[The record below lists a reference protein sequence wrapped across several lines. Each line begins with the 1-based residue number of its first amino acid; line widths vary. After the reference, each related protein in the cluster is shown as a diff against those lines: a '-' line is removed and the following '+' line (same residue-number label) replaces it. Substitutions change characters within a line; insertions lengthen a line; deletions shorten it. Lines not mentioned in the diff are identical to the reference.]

1 MINGVKISKGASDDL
16 IIVFH
21 YTPTNVEKVK
31 ELKSSQMKQSIS
43 TLIG

>member
-1 MINGVKISKGASDDL
+1 MINGVRISKGDSDDL
-16 IIVFH
+16 VIVFH
-21 YTPTNVEKVK
+21 YNPTNVEKVK